1 MDSVRYVLK
10 NHQASLTGIWLGTT
24 KSGWMDYDAYGY
36 DRQRI
41 FMEEHT
47 GYGDR
52 TKRYVGNCELL
63 TETSIDGTDVRW
75 LTCLVGPTGAFTMV
89 ETDERGDNTLHY
101 ILKDNLGS
109 WSVVTDKHGNIE
121 QELSFDA
128 WGNLRNPETWRAW
141 SGVPEPMFDRGF
153 TGHEHLYAFGLINMN
168 GRMYDPVMSS
178 FLSVD
183 AFVDDPTSAQ
193 GFNRYAYCMHNPLR
207 YTDPSGWRKQG
218 REPTSGNYEHWSMRY
233 AVPVYEPRDYQNPY
247 YLYNQSFF
255 GNYEGIMSEGG
266 GSFGGGG
273 AASYGFESS
282 YGYYVTHYA
291 NSVYN
296 YCFPSSQLQLI
307 RNWQDNPSFTT
318 NKELREAGITNL
330 TVGIINGQIGGEDG
344 YRNSYY
350 QWSDDA
356 GMTHSA
362 AAYFEYVGG
371 HENNWY
377 VMSNAPLWS
386 YATFCYGDYTVPA
399 SSFGQYVG
407 GMSTL
412 IAGAAKETALAFKT
426 PGQPIPKS
434 PFTRISGAGTAIG
447 IAGVVANAVYNY
459 NQVQNGIMS
468 SQEAGYEAEFLS
480 RNLLSLSFIMSGLCF
495 L

>member
-1 MDSVRYVLK
+1 MQNLS
-10 NHQASLTGIWLGTT
+10 
-24 KSGWMDYDAYGY
+24 YGY
-36 DRQRI
+36 DKFGNLASRKDNLRNL
-41 FMEEHT
+41 EET
-47 GYGDR
+47 FLYYNMNRLTDI
-52 TKRYVGNCELL
+52 YMGN
-63 TETSIDGTDVRW
+63 TEP
-75 LTCLVGPTGAFTMV
+75 LYF
-89 ETDERGDNTLHY
+89 
-101 ILKDNLGS
+101 ILKDHLGS
-109 WSVVTDKHGNIE
+109 WTTITDADGVVE

-128 WGNLRNPETWRAW
+128 WGNLRDPETW
-141 SGVPEPMFDRGF
+141 SGPFTGTPLFDRGF
-153 TGHEHLYAFGLINMN
+153 TGHEHLYGFGLVNMN
-168 GRMYDPVMSS
+168 GRCYDPLTSS

-183 AFVDDPTSAQ
+183 AYVQDPTSAQ
-193 GFNRYAYCMHNPLR
+193 SFNRYAYCMHNPLK
-207 YTDPSGWRKQG
+207 YVDPTGWEACGLTYNNPFHENWSRSFV
-218 REPTSGNYEHWSMRY
+218 EP
-233 AVPVYEPRDYQNPY
+233 AYEPRDFQSAY
-247 YLYNQSFF
+247 YLNNLAFY
-255 GNYEGIMSEGG
+255 GNLEGVNTG
-266 GSFGGGG
+266 GSGLAGGSVT
-273 AASYGFESS
+273 SYNYKSS

-318 NKELREAGITNL
+318 NKELREAGITNM

-350 QWSDDA
+350 QWIDDA

-434 PFTRISGAGTAIG
+434 PFTKISGAGTAIG

-468 SQEAGYEAEFLS
+468 SQEAWIRSGVSFAEFAVAFIPYVGPVLS
-480 RNLLSLSFIMSGLCF
+480 VTITAYDLGGGFDNNLYSIGKRKQHP
-495 L
+495 

>member
-1 MDSVRYVLK
+1 MHYTLK
-10 NHQASLTGIWLGTT
+10 DHQGNLTATIHGNTVERL
-24 KSGWMDYDAYGY
+24 SYDPWGRRNPDGFGY
-36 DRQRI
+36 DNVT
-41 FMEEHT
+41 HT
-47 GYGDR
+47 
-52 TKRYVGNCELL
+52 
-63 TETSIDGTDVRW
+63 
-75 LTCLVGPTGAFTMV
+75 
-89 ETDERGDNTLHY
+89 
-101 ILKDNLGS
+101 
-109 WSVVTDKHGNIE
+109 
-121 QELSFDA
+121 
-128 WGNLRNPETWRAW
+128 
-141 SGVPEPMFDRGF
+141 FDRGY
-153 TGHEHLYAFGLINMN
+153 TLHEHYDPDGLVNMN

-183 AFVDDPTSAQ
+183 AFVDDPATAQ

-207 YTDPSGWRKQG
+207 YTDPGGWRKQG
-218 REPTSGNYEHWSMRY
+218 REPSSGNYEHWSMRY
-233 AVPVYEPRDYQNPY
+233 AVPLYEPRDNQNPY

-266 GSFGGGG
+266 GSFGGVG

-282 YGYYVTHYA
+282 YGYYATHYA

-318 NKELREAGITNL
+318 NKELREAGITNM

-350 QWSDDA
+350 QWIDDA

-434 PFTRISGAGTAIG
+434 PFTKISGAGTVIG

-468 SQEAGYEAEFLS
+468 SQEAWIRSGVSLAEFAIAFIPCVGPVLS
-480 RNLLSLSFIMSGLCF
+480 VTITAYDLGGGFDNNLYSIGKRNQHP
-495 L
+495 